1 MQKKGLVIDIRIT
14 NRDGTEVEFDKSK
27 IVNAITLANEEVVEE
42 KRKMEAESKKE
53 VWEAMNKLIEK
64 EKLVAVTENLEE
76 K

>member
-76 K
+76 E